1 MTPFEFVFA
10 VFGLLLGLAVAE
22 VLSGF
27 ARTIKLRRKV
37 RIGWLT
43 PLLGVLVILDLM
55 TLWLTA
61 WAMRDIV
68 AANYLTLLAVL
79 AMIGGYYLFA
89 TLIFPDEP
97 AEWPD
102 FDLWYDQH
110 NRLVLGGMVVINL
123 FLFGVSLVIA
133 AVPELLATIEA
144 TARPRSSL
152 PGGVDGLFAMVL
164 AAGGLLHLP
173 LLIALIFVKSRRA
186 NIAMLALLIG
196 FILLGALGSAF

>member
-22 VLSGF
+22 VLGGF

-61 WAMRDIV
+61 WAMRDLV
-68 AANYLTLLAVL
+68 AANYLTLLVVL
-79 AMIGGYYLFA
+79 AMVGGYYLFA
-89 TLIFPDEP
+89 TLIFPDDP
-97 AEWPD
+97 ADWPD

-110 NRLVLGGMVVINL
+110 NRLVIGGMLLINVAL
-123 FLFGVSLVIA
+123 MAAALTIA
-133 AVPELLATIEA
+133 AMPEWTAIIEKTNAGRVSSSGPIATI
-144 TARPRSSL
+144 
-152 PGGVDGLFAMVL
+152 
-164 AAGGLLHLP
+164 AAIGGLLHLP
-173 LLIALIFVKSRRA
+173 LLAALFFVRSRRLNVA
-186 NIAMLALLIG
+186 LLVLLIG
-196 FILLGALGSAF
+196 LILLGAAPSAL